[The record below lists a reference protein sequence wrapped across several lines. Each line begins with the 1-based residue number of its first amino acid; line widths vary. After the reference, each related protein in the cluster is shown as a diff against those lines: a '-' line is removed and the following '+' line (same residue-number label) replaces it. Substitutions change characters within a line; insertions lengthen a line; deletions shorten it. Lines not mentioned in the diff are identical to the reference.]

1 MCSVAETESSVT
13 LLDTFGWSAFA
24 SAWPAEP
31 DLFPARVVSQQRG
44 QLDIYSEQGPAR
56 AMIRGSL
63 LVDPPVVGDW
73 VAVRPVGEQCLI
85 VAILPRQTCITRKRA
100 GGGHAQVIAAN
111 VDCVAVVTSM
121 DSDFNLR
128 RIERYLSV
136 VRGAGCEAR
145 ILLTKADRAKDSAFF
160 TSQLSD
166 PFFVC
171 SALHGEGLDPLR
183 AWVDGRTLALV
194 GSSGVGKSTV
204 INALVGQSVQNTGA
218 VSDYDGQGQHTT
230 TTRNLLRM
238 PEGGCVIDTPGMRE
252 LGLTEDADPD
262 EAFSDIVALASQCAY
277 ADCQHETE
285 PKCAVRQAIE
295 SGSLDPK
302 RLKSR
307 DKLLRERAREAR
319 RSSKRLNAAAGKRM
333 SKRVRS
339 AARSKRNRE
348 G

>member
-1 MCSVAETESSVT
+1 MT

-24 SAWPAEP
+24 SAWPSEP

-63 LVDPPVVGDW
+63 LDDPPVVGDW

-85 VAILPRQTCITRKRA
+85 VSVLPRQSCITRKRV
-100 GGGHAQVIAAN
+100 GGGHPQVIAAN

-121 DSDFNLR
+121 DADFNLR
-128 RIERYLSV
+128 RIERYLAV

-145 ILLTKADRAKDSAFF
+145 ILLTKADRAQNHAAF

-166 PFFVC
+166 PYFVS
-171 SALHGEGLDPLR
+171 SALHGQGLEALR
-183 AWVDGRTLALV
+183 EWVGGRTLALV

-204 INALVGQSVQNTGA
+204 INALVGQSIQNTGA
-218 VSDYDGQGQHTT
+218 VSGYDGQGQHTT
-230 TTRNLLRM
+230 TSRNLLRM
-238 PEGGCVIDTPGMRE
+238 PGGGCVIDTPGMRE

-262 EAFSDIVALASQCAY
+262 EAFSDIVALSAQCAF
-277 ADCQHETE
+277 ADCQHDSE
-285 PKCAVRQAIE
+285 PECAVRQAIE
-295 SGSLDPK
+295 SGSLDAK

-307 DKLLRERAREAR
+307 NKLLREREREAQ

-339 AARSKRNRE
+339 AARSKRNR